1 MATEFALCKEDQEKF
16 GGPKWVAFDRAVLD
30 ELPFDQLDPW
40 EKQIIEHG
48 NISLTVLIYREFAN
62 GTQLGI
68 KGVAWLAR
76 QMAGITEPSFA
87 DFNIKSRKVELRVV
101 KPKGD
106 AVPPPAGSSA
116 TSSAGEPSAQ
126 E

>member
-16 GGPKWVAFDRAVLD
+16 GGPKWVAFDRAALD
-30 ELPFDQLDPW
+30 ELPFDELDPW
-40 EKQIIEHG
+40 EKQVIEHAG
-48 NISLTVLIYREFAN
+48 IGLTVLIYREFAN

-68 KGVAWLAR
+68 KGVVWLAR
-76 QMAGITEPSFA
+76 QMAGLTEPSFV

-106 AVPPPAGSSA
+106 NIPPTAASSE
-116 TSSAGEPSAQ
+116 TSSAEEQSAKA
-126 E
+126 